1 MKTDNQKPNETAPTP
16 TDGEAFLTKEVV
28 AERLCVT
35 PQTVVRWARTG
46 RLPSHRFGRQVRFKW
61 SEVAGAPRANE
72 GGEKQKAEM
81 GKLK

>member
-35 PQTVVRWARTG
+35 PRTVARWARTG
-46 RLPSHRFGRQVRFKW
+46 RLPAHRFGRRVRFKW
-61 SEVAGAPRANE
+61 SEVEKAPAVLAVAASLAN
-72 GGEKQKAEM
+72 GGTR
-81 GKLK
+81 